1 MTVETKH
8 DDRQSMPTG
17 IRARGAPRGTM
28 GRGGAFGAARG
39 MRGGGA
45 RGGVPAARGMGR
57 GGIGMKRKTPDSFQ
71 GMQVKKLA
79 GGDAWG
85 DSWSTQP
92 IVQQPLGSSD
102 AQWYQ
107 DSWS

>member
-1 MTVETKH
+1 L
-8 DDRQSMPTG
+8 G
-17 IRARGAPRGTM
+17 ARGAPRGTM
-28 GRGGAFGAARG
+28 GRGAAFGAARG
-39 MRGGGA
+39 MRGA
-45 RGGVPAARGMGR
+45 RGGIPVGRGMGR
-57 GGIGMKRKTPDSFQ
+57 GGIGMKRKAPDSFQ

-85 DSWSTQP
+85 DSWATQP
-92 IVQQPLGSSD
+92 IAQQPLSSSD